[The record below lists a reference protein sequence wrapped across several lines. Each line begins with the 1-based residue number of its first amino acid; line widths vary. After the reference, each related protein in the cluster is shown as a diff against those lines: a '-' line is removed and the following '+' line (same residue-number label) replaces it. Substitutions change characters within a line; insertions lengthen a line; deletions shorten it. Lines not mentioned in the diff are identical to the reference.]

1 MLETLSANNIKITP
15 LGSDKEML
23 NKTIYKSDTLW
34 AIEFNLSWDN
44 SWKSNNPKNH
54 DAAWIFAKYSLDGST
69 WAPIYFEDTTSKKM
83 KPTVKSAK
91 GAKAGES
98 LATVSGTIK
107 YVFAPGKSYIP
118 ELKASRNV
126 GLFLY
131 RKDLGYGSV
140 AYNQVIIPWD
150 YRAAGIADDDPVSV
164 KVFAIEMVYI
174 PEGAFYLGSGGSENN
189 HFRQGGSEPTR

>member
-69 WAPIYFEDTTSKKM
+69 WAPIDFDIFFPSMFFITIFCLEFSVLT
-83 KPTVKSAK
+83 KPPAR
-91 GAKAGES
+91 
-98 LATVSGTIK
+98 L
-107 YVFAPGKSYIP
+107 
-118 ELKASRNV
+118 
-126 GLFLY
+126 
-131 RKDLGYGSV
+131 
-140 AYNQVIIPWD
+140 
-150 YRAAGIADDDPVSV
+150 
-164 KVFAIEMVYI
+164 M
-174 PEGAFYLGSGGSENN
+174 
-189 HFRQGGSEPTR
+189 